1 MYVVVDRIACR
12 MDSSSAK
19 PASRTIK
26 SARRELTESIRQSGQ
41 ARWAGQKVNITTP
54 TTTTPLPPPPPPS
67 PLTRSTHP
75 TPTVL
80 TRDTLI
86 LKHPSPLLPRR
97 TVSATACKPTPR
109 RNRASPSP
117 SPRLYN
123 TILRH
128 HRATRRHIHIS
139 FPTRWRRLPRLGS
152 RSETPTWRM

>member
-86 LKHPSPLLPRR
+86 LKYPSPLLPRR
-97 TVSATACKPTPR
+97 TASDTACKPTPR
-109 RNRASPSP
+109 RNRASPAPHHGSITP
-117 SPRLYN
+117 SSATTAQPEDTSTYHSRQDGGGC
-123 TILRH
+123 
-128 HRATRRHIHIS
+128 RA
-139 FPTRWRRLPRLGS
+139 
-152 RSETPTWRM
+152 